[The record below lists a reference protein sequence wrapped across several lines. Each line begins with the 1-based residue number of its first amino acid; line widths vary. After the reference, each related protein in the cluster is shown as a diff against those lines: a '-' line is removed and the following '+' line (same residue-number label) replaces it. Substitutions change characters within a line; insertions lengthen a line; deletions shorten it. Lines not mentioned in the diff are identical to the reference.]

1 MRTIYNLNDNW
12 SFIKDYKEE
21 YLNQDANL
29 DAFKVVTVPHTYND
43 VDGACGFEFYRGKTV
58 YRRNVELTAAMVDN
72 RLYLEFE
79 GVSLES
85 DVYFNGTHLGHHAGG
100 FSTFRYE
107 VTELA
112 NEGDN
117 LVVVVADNT
126 YNDTV
131 YPLMADFT
139 FYGGVYRNVNL
150 VEVND
155 VHFNLLDDGSKGVF
169 VRQSSITDEA
179 AQIQGGVGTAGS
191 ANLGD
196 KYAMFEAIHGSAVRM
211 IETGRGQY
219 ANPTSLFKAVEM
231 MLRHIGYVEKANRL
245 AKAMQI
251 CNEENKV
258 VITGRSDGATCKEY
272 SDYLMGIIEKL

>member
-21 YLNQDANL
+21 YLAADANL
-29 DAFKVVTVPHTYND
+29 DNFKVVTIPHTFND
-43 VDGACGFEFYRGKTV
+43 VDGACGFEFFRGKTV

-126 YNDTV
+126 YNDAV

-155 VHFNLLDDGSKGVF
+155 IHFNLLDDGSKGVF
-169 VRQSSITDEA
+169 VRQSSVTEEAAHLDITCDIVSKENVKVRLKAEIFDEA
-179 AQIQGGVGTAGS
+179 GALLDYNYKEVETNG
-191 ANLGD
+191 
-196 KYAMFEAIHGSAVRM
+196 KYVISLDV
-211 IETGRGQY
+211 T
-219 ANPTSLFKAVEM
+219 NPHL
-231 MLRHIGYVEKANRL
+231 
-245 AKAMQI
+245 
-251 CNEENKV
+251 
-258 VITGRSDGATCKEY
+258 
-272 SDYLMGIIEKL
+272 